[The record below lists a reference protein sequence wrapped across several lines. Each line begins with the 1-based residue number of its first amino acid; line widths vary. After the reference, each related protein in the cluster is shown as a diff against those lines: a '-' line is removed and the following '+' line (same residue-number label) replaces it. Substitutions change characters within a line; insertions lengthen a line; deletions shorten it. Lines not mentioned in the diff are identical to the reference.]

1 MNLRV
6 ARKDCVLSD
15 ARLFWQLVVSGW
27 CGEPRID
34 AIVVSRAELSPTLI
48 GSDLESGTLS
58 M

>member
-1 MNLRV
+1 M
-6 ARKDCVLSD
+6 SD